1 MIADGG
7 VAAVGEGA
15 GAPVA
20 DAHHVV
26 GVPAEDARFDPARTA
41 AVASSTEKGNK
52 KQISRRTQDAAIAV
66 ILGHEAAVAMADT
79 VPHHVVAHLRRW
91 RRRRGGWYS
100 LLAGDA

>member
-52 KQISRRTQDAAIAV
+52 KQISRRTQDAAMKLQWPWRMQCHTTSSLIFDD
-66 ILGHEAAVAMADT
+66 GGAD
-79 VPHHVVAHLRRW
+79 
-91 RRRRGGWYS
+91 
-100 LLAGDA
+100 AGDGILC